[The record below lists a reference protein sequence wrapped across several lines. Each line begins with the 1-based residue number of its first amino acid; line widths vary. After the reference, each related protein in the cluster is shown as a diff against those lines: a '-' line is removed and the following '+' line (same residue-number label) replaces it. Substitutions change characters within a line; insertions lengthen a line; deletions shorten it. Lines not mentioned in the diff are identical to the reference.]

1 MDINKIQHLLK
12 KYQENSCSEDEYLLV
27 DRWLDKNVNE
37 EQTQNDEQSMETN
50 LSDIKRNI
58 DRQIKVKRFIGY
70 RFLRI
75 AAVFLICASI
85 IGFFIFTGNKNAEFR
100 AKVKQIH
107 IESVGGWIKIS
118 TPKGLTH
125 EFDLPDGS
133 HVVLN
138 ASSKIRYP
146 ARFLRLK
153 RPVYLDEGEAYF
165 SVFKDKKKPFTVY
178 TSNCSTTA
186 LGTAFNVRS
195 YKNENVVSVA
205 LVHGKVRVDDL
216 KVLGNQPKSRFL
228 KPNQQIILHTK
239 SNQVER
245 KVFQNT
251 SAITGWSK
259 GLMAFDNASVEE
271 VVTTIENRFDVTIN
285 SNLKNDQ
292 WKYTGTF
299 KDENL
304 QEIMETICLTEG
316 VKFKMLSKNSIQ
328 IN

>member
-12 KYQENSCSEDEYLLV
+12 KYQENSCTEEEYLLV
-27 DRWLDKNVNE
+27 NRWLDE
-37 EQTQNDEQSMETN
+37 N
-50 LSDIKRNI
+50 LSEDQIQYDEKVMEANLRSIKNNI
-58 DRQIKVKRFIGY
+58 DRQIKVKHFTGY

-75 AAVFLICASI
+75 AAVFLICTSI
-85 IGFFIFTGNKNAEFR
+85 IGVSIYTGSQNMEYSAT
-100 AKVKQIH
+100 VKRIH
-107 IESVGGWIKIS
+107 IETVDGWIKIS

-125 EFDLPDGS
+125 EFNLPDGS

-146 ARFLRLK
+146 VRFSGVK

-165 SVFKDKKKPFTVY
+165 SVFKDKSKPFTVY
-178 TSNCSTTA
+178 TSNYSTTA
-186 LGTAFNVRS
+186 LGTAFNIRC
-195 YKNENVVSVA
+195 YKKEHVESVA

-216 KVLGNQPKSRFL
+216 NVLGDKPKSSFL
-228 KPNQQIILHTK
+228 KPNQQIILHTQ

-245 KVFQNT
+245 KVFRNT

-259 GLMAFDNASVEE
+259 GVIVFDNASVEE
-271 VVTTIENRFDVTIN
+271 VITTIENRFDVTITN
-285 SNLKNDQ
+285 SLKEDQ

-304 QEIMETICLTEG
+304 QEIIETICLTEG
-316 VKFKMLSKNSIQ
+316 VNFKMLSKNSIL